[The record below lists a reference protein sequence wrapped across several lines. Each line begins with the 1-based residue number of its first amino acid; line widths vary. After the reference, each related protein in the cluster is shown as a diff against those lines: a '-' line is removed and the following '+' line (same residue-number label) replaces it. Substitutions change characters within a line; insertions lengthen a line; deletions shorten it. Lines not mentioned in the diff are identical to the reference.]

1 MKDRKRENPHKL
13 IRKPALLLLAALIV
27 QLLLSGCS
35 AAIREPEPPPAPEPA
50 VTEEEAET
58 EAVIVADGE
67 TIPHYDPSMR
77 GDEGWVQANG
87 ALYYLE
93 GGGPVTGLRL
103 IDGKYYYFDERG
115 VKAAAVGIDVSTYNE
130 EIDWERVREQG
141 IGFAIIRLGGRGWT
155 SGKIYPDL
163 RCGAYLRGAKKAGL
177 RVGAYFYS
185 TARNE
190 AEAAGEAEAV
200 LKVLGGLPLEL
211 PVFIDLELSGEYPKG
226 RADGLSASERSAAA
240 EAFCRRIES
249 AGYRAGVYS
258 GQYYLHSSLDAK
270 ALSRYAI
277 WLASYTKDGFPPR
290 FRVPFSLWQ
299 FTDRGSVD
307 GVRSRVD
314 MNVLLDGAL

>member
-1 MKDRKRENPHKL
+1 M
-13 IRKPALLLLAALIV
+13 LLLTAAIA
-27 QLLLSGCS
+27 QTLLSGCS
-35 AAIREPEPPPAPEPA
+35 VIVREAEPQPAPDSGLTAEEP
-50 VTEEEAET
+50 ET
-58 EAVIVADGE
+58 EAVIIADE
-67 TIPHYDPSMR
+67 DPIPHYDPSMR

-103 IDGKYYYFDERG
+103 IGGKYYFFDERG
-115 VKAAAVGIDVSTYNE
+115 VKAATVGIDVSTYNE
-130 EIDWERVREQG
+130 EIDWERVRQQG

-163 RCGAYLRGAKKAGL
+163 RCGAYLRGAKKVGL

-190 AEAAGEAEAV
+190 AEAASEADAV

-226 RADGLSASERSAAA
+226 RADSLSAAERSAVG
-240 EAFCRRIES
+240 EAFCSRIES

-258 GQYYLHSSLDAK
+258 GQYYFHSSLDPK
-270 ALSRYAI
+270 ALSRYALWI
-277 WLASYTKDGFPPR
+277 ASYTNDGFPPR
-290 FRVPFSLWQ
+290 FRVPYGLWQ

-314 MNVLLDGAL
+314 MNVLFDDYL

>member
-1 MKDRKRENPHKL
+1 M
-13 IRKPALLLLAALIV
+13 LLLTAAIA
-27 QLLLSGCS
+27 QTLLSGCS
-35 AAIREPEPPPAPEPA
+35 VIVREAGQQPAPDSGMTAEEP
-50 VTEEEAET
+50 ET
-58 EAVIVADGE
+58 EAVIVADE
-67 TIPHYDPSMR
+67 DPIPHYDPSMR

-103 IDGKYYYFDERG
+103 IGGKYYYFDERG

-163 RCGAYLRGAKKAGL
+163 RCGSYLRGAKKVGL
-177 RVGAYFYS
+177 CVGAYFYS

-190 AEAAGEAEAV
+190 AEAASEADAV

-226 RADGLSASERSAAA
+226 RADSLSAAERSAVG

-258 GQYYLHSSLDAK
+258 GQYYFHSSLDPK
-270 ALSRYAI
+270 ALSRYALWI
-277 WLASYTKDGFPPR
+277 ASYTNDGFPPR
-290 FRVPFSLWQ
+290 FRVPYGLWQ

-314 MNVLLDGAL
+314 MNVLFDGYL